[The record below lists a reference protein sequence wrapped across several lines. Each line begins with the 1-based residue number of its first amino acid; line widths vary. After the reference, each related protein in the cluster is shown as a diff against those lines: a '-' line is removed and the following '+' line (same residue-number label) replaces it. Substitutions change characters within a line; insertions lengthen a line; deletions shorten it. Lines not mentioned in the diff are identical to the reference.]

1 MKRIISVLLLILVI
15 YIKIREINEQNLQA
29 KVRLKYYDALKS
41 ISEITPSLL
50 IFILPSTV
58 PLIVNCIFSL
68 YP

>member
-58 PLIVNCIFSL
+58 PLIVNCILSL